1 MDSAHEV
8 HGRRRPLAQDLV
20 RIGAAIDAAAG
31 IQMLSP
37 KLFAVGMGLSDF
49 WPGADWRFAAG
60 MGGGPDVRMDGALLL
75 WADRAPVERRDVLLL
90 TVFPVVV
97 GLAVNEAAGVA
108 TGFLSAAFTAPIWA
122 LQLALSALFLESW
135 RRGRAAARAAR
146 DG

>member
-1 MDSAHEV
+1 MF
-8 HGRRRPLAQDLV
+8 G
-20 RIGAAIDAAAG
+20 
-31 IQMLSP
+31 
-37 KLFAVGMGLSDF
+37 
-49 WPGADWRFAAG
+49 WT
-60 MGGGPDVRMDGALLL
+60 ALLL

-135 RRGRAAARAAR
+135 RRGRAAARVAR